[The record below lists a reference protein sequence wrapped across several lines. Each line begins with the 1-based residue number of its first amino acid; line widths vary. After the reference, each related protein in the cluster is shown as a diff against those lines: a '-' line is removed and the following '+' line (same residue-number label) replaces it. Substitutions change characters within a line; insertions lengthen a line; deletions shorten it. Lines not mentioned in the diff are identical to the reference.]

1 MLLLRFLGLAVCQ
14 TALGQANEFVVY
26 SDPITLARGEVH
38 NRPSLPIALPQS
50 VISAFGSETMMVNEF
65 SVDIVERGSNGEER
79 QVPLYHI
86 YNHHYILYMGS
97 NESMYMLYAEM
108 KGKDP
113 IGFNVPCWHDN
124 PNTTSSSAASLK
136 SCLGNMGTAS
146 SCLRRLQA
154 THPATY
160 AVFGGASGGEYR
172 NNPHVY
178 PAPYGLA
185 VPQPEA
191 VVVVVHAINTVN
203 STMHDSAEQPQPYSP
218 LLQCPCTAAR
228 RIDLKNGTID
238 GCKPSIPFVCNDW
251 FNSSGNTACSLS
263 TYTGGYRCCENGVF
277 LEGSGQA
284 TPASTAMTVYAKLT
298 FRHAPPRS
306 PMKPLVGLTIDVTA
320 DVNGQGNIE
329 YTIDRCP
336 AGTPAADCVHTAT
349 NVQNYGYLPPSMNA
363 SEYAIDLVYA
373 VGHVHTGAISLE
385 LVDGVTG
392 QQLCNAKLRYGT
404 SEQPGDEAGYL
415 VGIEP
420 CVWSPPLRLKVGHPL
435 RTVARYNNSEPHTG
449 VMSLWLT
456 SGNLVHL

>member
-1 MLLLRFLGLAVCQ
+1 
-14 TALGQANEFVVY
+14 
-26 SDPITLARGEVH
+26 
-38 NRPSLPIALPQS
+38 
-50 VISAFGSETMMVNEF
+50 
-65 SVDIVERGSNGEER
+65 
-79 QVPLYHI
+79 
-86 YNHHYILYMGS
+86 MGS

-203 STMHDSAEQPQPYSP
+203 STIHDSAEQPKPNYSP

-263 TYTGGYRCCENGVF
+263 TCVFYT
-277 LEGSGQA
+277 L
-284 TPASTAMTVYAKLT
+284 
-298 FRHAPPRS
+298 
-306 PMKPLVGLTIDVTA
+306 
-320 DVNGQGNIE
+320 
-329 YTIDRCP
+329 
-336 AGTPAADCVHTAT
+336 
-349 NVQNYGYLPPSMNA
+349 
-363 SEYAIDLVYA
+363 
-373 VGHVHTGAISLE
+373 
-385 LVDGVTG
+385 
-392 QQLCNAKLRYGT
+392 
-404 SEQPGDEAGYL
+404 
-415 VGIEP
+415 
-420 CVWSPPLRLKVGHPL
+420 L
-435 RTVARYNNSEPHTG
+435 RTFVSFAP
-449 VMSLWLT
+449 
-456 SGNLVHL
+456 